1 MKIKQLL
8 IILSIGLLTSYTFG
22 QNEVDALRFSQYRW
36 GGTARFLGAG
46 GAFGAVGA
54 DFSAL
59 STNPASIGLFKKNE
73 ISFTPLSF
81 SIYRSD
87 SRYNEEYTPSTL
99 FKSNFS
105 HFGAV
110 FSIKNPGES
119 KWKRTQ
125 FGIGFNQIM
134 NFGNKFSI
142 EGRSNGSTMALDFAS
157 RANGLLYDNFPR
169 EQYFAYQA
177 YLIDPVHNT
186 ADNTEYIAPHAG
198 KDFLQSSTVYTSG
211 RVNELSFSFGGNYD
225 DKLYL
230 GATLGVPFLSYL
242 EERKYK
248 ESDDL
253 NVADQIQSFYVN
265 DRLDVSSTGVNLKLG
280 LLYQP
285 VSFLR
290 VGAAIH
296 TPTLYR
302 NIHDV
307 LEREM
312 VAKLDTS
319 NVVVNYTND
328 YNYQL
333 ITPMRYMGN
342 MAFLI
347 LSRGFVSAEYEYTDY
362 STMEMGSWGSNSYTF
377 KEENKNIKESY
388 QGTHSI
394 RLGAEVYLVE
404 NFLVRGGFSYTSSP
418 YKNNINDGSFTTGSI
433 GVGFRGKVF
442 FADFAFVIS
451 NQSQKYWLYNHEF
464 VNPVEQQFKSQS
476 IVGTIGWKL

>member
-73 ISFTPLSF
+73 ISFTPLSV
-81 SIYRSD
+81 SVSHSD
-87 SRYNEEYTPSTL
+87 SKYNGELTPATH
-99 FKSNFS
+99 FKSTFS

-110 FSIKNPGES
+110 FSIPTFGES

-134 NFGNKFSI
+134 NFNNKFSI
-142 EGRSNGSTMALDFAS
+142 EGRSNGSTMAQDFAS
-157 RANGLLYDNFPR
+157 RANGLLYDQFAP
-169 EQYFAYQA
+169 EQEFAYQA

-186 ADNTEYIAPHAG
+186 ADNTEYVTPNAG

-211 RVNELSFSFGGNYD
+211 KVNEMVFSFGGNYD

-248 ESDDL
+248 ESDDMD
-253 NVADQIQSFYVN
+253 VADQIQSFHVN
-265 DRLDVSSTGVNLKLG
+265 DRLKVSSTGINLKLG

-312 VAKLDTS
+312 VAILDTS
-319 NVVVNYTND
+319 NVSFPYTND

-342 MAFLI
+342 LAFLI
-347 LSRGFVSAEYEYTDY
+347 SSRGFVSAEYEYTDY

-377 KEENKNIKESY
+377 KEENKTIKESY

-394 RLGAEVYLVE
+394 RIGAEVYLVE
-404 NFLVRGGFSYTSSP
+404 NFLIRGGFSHTSSP
-418 YKNNINDGSFTTGSI
+418 YKNNINDGSFTTGSAGI
-433 GVGFRGKVF
+433 GYRGKVF
-442 FADFAFVIS
+442 FIDFTYVIS
-451 NQSQKYWLYNHEF
+451 NQARKYWLYSHEF
-464 VNPVEQQFKSQS
+464 VNPVEQHFKSHS
-476 IVGTIGWKL
+476 IIGTLGWKL

>member
-22 QNEVDALRFSQYRW
+22 QNEVDALRFSQFRW
-36 GGTARFLGAG
+36 GGTARFIGAG

-73 ISFTPLSF
+73 ISFTPLSVSVF
-81 SIYRSD
+81 QSD
-87 SRYNEEYTPSTL
+87 CKYNDELTPSTH
-99 FKSNFS
+99 FKSTVSN
-105 HFGAV
+105 FGAV
-110 FSIKNPGES
+110 FSIKPSGET
-119 KWKRTQ
+119 KWERVQ

-134 NFGNKFSI
+134 NFNNKFSI
-142 EGRSNGSTMALDFAS
+142 EGRSNGSTMAQDFAS
-157 RANGLLYDNFPR
+157 RANGILYDYLPE

-186 ADNTEYIAPHAG
+186 EDNTEYVAPNVG
-198 KDFLQSSTVYTSG
+198 KDFFQTSTVTTSG
-211 RVNELSFSFGGNYD
+211 KVNELSFSLGSNYNN
-225 DKLYL
+225 KLYL
-230 GATLGVPFLSYL
+230 GATLGIPFLSYL
-242 EERKYK
+242 EERKY
-248 ESDDL
+248 EERDDL
-253 NVADQIQSFYVN
+253 SVADSIRSFHIN
-265 DRLDVSSTGVNLKLG
+265 DRLSVSSTGINLKLG

-290 VGAAIH
+290 FGAAIH
-296 TPTLYR
+296 TPTLYK

-312 VAKLDTS
+312 VALLDTS
-319 NVVVNYTND
+319 NVNVSYTND

-342 MAFLI
+342 IAFFI
-347 LSRGFVSAEYEYTDY
+347 LNRSFISAEYEYTDY
-362 STMEMGSWGSNSYTF
+362 STIKMGSWGSNSYTF
-377 KEENKNIKESY
+377 KDENKIIKESY

-404 NFLVRGGFSYTSSP
+404 NFLIRGGFSHTTSP
-418 YKNNINDGSFTTGSI
+418 YKNKINDGSFTTGSAGI
-433 GVGFRGKVF
+433 GYRGKVF
-442 FADFAFVIS
+442 FIDFAYVIS

-464 VNPVEQQFKSQS
+464 VNPVDQHFNSHS
-476 IVGTIGWKL
+476 IIGTLGWKL